1 MSAPSDP
8 EAGLREAQTS
18 VPLGQDGGLVRLPAP
33 GTVLGDRYRLLEAID
48 TESYLAEDLALYQR
62 VTVRKAT
69 VSERPGMEGWRER
82 VLQLVSARHPN
93 FLNIL
98 DWIPEG
104 SIDFVVTECAKG
116 DSVAELLKQRPALG
130 LDDAVGLLRGLDG
143 ALDLTAA
150 FACHPNPLST
160 RGLFVE
166 TGDQVDGQADL
177 KVLSSDPQFRIKI
190 DAWQL
195 VKLDHDVARP
205 LVTSLEKGGSRGLAV
220 QQAALL
226 LYELLGG
233 EEPQEG
239 EINHWFKPSPG
250 VSDAANSILYGSLQ
264 GWPLF
269 DSSESFFQ
277 ALESANTA
285 TSENV
290 LDPADEPMPGLE
302 LASYSAPSARSNFR
316 RSRLNRRTMVF
327 SALATAGL
335 GFIAVALT
343 FLLAGHH
350 QEATE
355 PKSETAL
362 GGVVSLRS
370 EPSGA
375 TVHLDGSELGHTPL
389 IRRSLP
395 PGNHELAVSLPNFQ
409 ERDLQIEVN
418 AGEGQDLGNIVLRQI
433 GGELLLDAD
442 LPETP
447 YEVTGAD
454 NKSLTG
460 VTPAKLERLD
470 PGSYTVHLRPEGW
483 PEYQETVQISSGE
496 SVSIDHPFAALS
508 SPITPSASDAT
519 SSEPE
524 TVADAAATAQSQ
536 PDATS
541 EPTREPLAK
550 APLESRARSLHK
562 VPLTK
567 SETIKRFD
575 AEWDGK
581 ENAIQRQISAID
593 QRIAVASG
601 EKKDRLKAWKRYL
614 GQRKHYVRQLRRYNE
629 YALRREWDEKH
640 GTGTIFDSIRDALG
654 I

>member
-1 MSAPSDP
+1 MSAPPDP
-8 EAGLREAQTS
+8 EAGLREQAS
-18 VPLGQDGGLVRLPAP
+18 VSSGQNGNLARLPES
-33 GTVLGDRYRLLEAID
+33 GTVLGDRYRLLEAVD
-48 TESYLAEDLALYQR
+48 PESYLAEDLALHQR
-62 VTVRKAT
+62 VIVRKAIVT
-69 VSERPGMEGWRER
+69 ERPGMESWRER

-104 SIDFVVTECAKG
+104 SSDFVVTECPKG
-116 DSVAELLKQRPALG
+116 NSVAELLKQRPALG
-130 LDDAVGLLRGLDG
+130 LDNAVGLLRALDG

-150 FACHPNPLST
+150 FACHPNPLSI

-166 TGDQVDGQADL
+166 TGDQVNGQADL
-177 KVLSSDPQFRIKI
+177 NILSSAPEFRIKI

-195 VKLDHDVARP
+195 VKLGDDVTRP
-205 LVTSLEKGGSRGLAV
+205 LVTFLEKGGSRGLAV

-226 LYELLGG
+226 VYELLGG
-233 EEPQEG
+233 DEPQEG
-239 EINHWFKPSPG
+239 EIKGWFKPSPG
-250 VSDAANSILYGSLQ
+250 LTDAANSILYGSLQ

-277 ALESANTA
+277 ALESANRA
-285 TSENV
+285 TGENV
-290 LDPADEPMPGLE
+290 LDPADEPGPGLE

-316 RSRLNRRTMVF
+316 RRRLNRRALAFTT
-327 SALATAGL
+327 LATAGL
-335 GFIAVALT
+335 GFIAVVLT
-343 FLLAGHH
+343 FVLSGHH
-350 QEATE
+350 REATE
-355 PKSETAL
+355 LKSETAQT
-362 GGVVSLRS
+362 GVVSLRS

-375 TVHLDGSELGHTPL
+375 TVRLDGSELGHTPI

-395 PGNHELAVSLPNFQ
+395 PGNHELAVSLPSFQ

-418 AGEGQDLGNIVLRQI
+418 AGEGQDLGNVVLRQI

-442 LPETP
+442 LPGTA
-447 YEVTGAD
+447 YEVTGVGE
-454 NKSLTG
+454 KSFTG
-460 VTPAKLERLD
+460 VTPAKLDRLD

-483 PEYQETVQISSGE
+483 SEYQETVEISSGQ

-508 SPITPSASDAT
+508 SPVTPSASDASNPESNT
-519 SSEPE
+519 VTDASE
-524 TVADAAATAQSQ
+524 TAESQ
-536 PDATS
+536 PSDSAPEHS
-541 EPTREPLAK
+541 RGPLAK
-550 APLESRARSLHK
+550 APPESHSRFHK
-562 VPLTK
+562 SPLTK

-581 ENAIQRQISAID
+581 ENAIQRQITAID

-601 EKKDRLKAWKRYL
+601 EKKNRLKAWKKYL
-614 GQRKHYVRQLRRYNE
+614 GQRKHYVRELRRYNE